1 MLNLFFLISKFSV
14 GEGLLVVGVLLS
26 PLPPSS
32 KEDTVFQEVKILLF
46 RRKLGVSSEQCDE
59 MKKDL

>member
-1 MLNLFFLISKFSV
+1 M
-14 GEGLLVVGVLLS
+14 VGVLLS

-32 KEDTVFQEVKILLF
+32 KEDTVFREVKILLF
-46 RRKLGVSSEQCDE
+46 RRKLGVSSEQCTE